1 MEIKHDII
9 HLNYNKIPLISE
21 VGGKGH
27 SLIKLSSLNLIV
39 PNGIILTV
47 NYFQDW
53 IQTIEKSDLYNE
65 FITHLKQNNLSKE
78 DKACSEILNKIKS
91 WCIDNLKL
99 DENKKLE
106 IEKNLKIVFP
116 NDYNKLLYAVRS
128 SSPEE
133 DLSGASFAGNYET
146 YLGIKY
152 DSLEKYI
159 LKSFISCLDY
169 RVFKYK
175 IEKGFNV
182 SEIKIAIVIMKQ
194 INCDVAGVGFSINP
208 INNDYD
214 EAVITSNF
222 GLGESVVGGIITP
235 DEYIVNKIT
244 KKIISKKLGSKEKIV
259 KLNTNNN
266 ETSIIEQ
273 NKDMKKESSLKD
285 ELIVKIIEAIIF
297 IEKNYEMPIDFEFG
311 IEKNILYILQA
322 RPITTYNKIP
332 KELLTKPNEKRQL
345 YFDGTVGVQ
354 GFEKPLSTMT
364 TSIFKKFAHF
374 IGMKIFGSNNLDNV
388 KESIL
393 DCFGGKLIMNLSNIL
408 TKVQKEFLC
417 KFGANINRVIPEVLS
432 KYADNYKNEK
442 ICYEIDVSKIGM
454 AWRLPIKRIIFYNFF
469 AQSTKENFEY
479 YLKEF
484 MEQNEKYIEENLN
497 SNLSI
502 SIIINKILDEIS
514 SHFRDYLI
522 PIMFL
527 GMIKGYIEVKKL
539 FEESI
544 KSNPELYEDLNN
556 LTKGIPFVTI
566 KMGLELYELTKF
578 FDKNDYKGKTADDFY
593 NDYLNKKFPKK
604 FYTDFDLFMKKYGFR
619 GVGELDIKN
628 ERYYEIPKSITDQ
641 IFSSLLTTDEN
652 KNPKKDFDDTNA
664 KRPEVYKKLLKI
676 AEAKG
681 FSNEFEEAYKLM
693 MNFFHYRESPKYFL
707 IFTFSKIRKLI
718 LKRANI
724 LLEKNLINDINDIFK
739 LKIDSLITIL
749 ENIDKFNKEKIEK
762 IIKKDNRLFE
772 LFDSWKRYPLLFDS
786 RGRLFFQ
793 EKKISN
799 KKNELIGDTVSFGKI
814 RGKAKVLNTVDEKKF
829 NPGEILITKA
839 TDPGWT
845 PLIINCG
852 GIVLEIGGMLQH
864 GALVSREFNK
874 PCVVGIDNVTKII
887 KDGENVEV
895 DAIEGVV
902 RLLDREAY

>member
-1 MEIKHDII
+1 MEIKPDII
-9 HLNYNKIPLISE
+9 HLNSNKIPLISE

-297 IEKNYEMPIDFEFG
+297 IEKNYEMPIDIEFG

-408 TKVQKEFLC
+408 TKVPKEFLC

-442 ICYEIDVSKIGM
+442 VCYEIDVSKIGM

-484 MEQNEKYIEENLN
+484 MEQNEKFIEENLN

-749 ENIDKFNKEKIEK
+749 ER
-762 IIKKDNRLFE
+762 RL
-772 LFDSWKRYPLLFDS
+772 
-786 RGRLFFQ
+786 
-793 EKKISN
+793 
-799 KKNELIGDTVSFGKI
+799 
-814 RGKAKVLNTVDEKKF
+814 
-829 NPGEILITKA
+829 
-839 TDPGWT
+839 
-845 PLIINCG
+845 
-852 GIVLEIGGMLQH
+852 
-864 GALVSREFNK
+864 
-874 PCVVGIDNVTKII
+874 
-887 KDGENVEV
+887 
-895 DAIEGVV
+895 
-902 RLLDREAY
+902 

>member
-1 MEIKHDII
+1 MEIKPDII
-9 HLNYNKIPLISE
+9 HLNSNKIPLISE

-208 INNDYD
+208 TNNDYD

-297 IEKNYEMPIDFEFG
+297 IEKNYEMPIDIEFG

-393 DCFGGKLIMNLSNIL
+393 DCFGRKLIMNLSNIL

-442 ICYEIDVSKIGM
+442 VCYEIDVSKIGM

-578 FDKNDYKGKTADDFY
+578 FDQNDYKGKTADDFY

-749 ENIDKFNKEKIEK
+749 ENVDKFNKEKIEK

-839 TDPGWT
+839 TNTGWT

-902 RLLDREAY
+902 RLLDREA

>member
-1 MEIKHDII
+1 MEIKPDII
-9 HLNYNKIPLISE
+9 HLNSNKIPLISE

-27 SLIKLSSLNLIV
+27 SLIKLSSLNLNV

-297 IEKNYEMPIDFEFG
+297 IEKNYEMPIDIEFG

-374 IGMKIFGSNNLDNV
+374 IGMKILGSNNLDNV
-388 KESIL
+388 KESII

-408 TKVQKEFLC
+408 TKVPKEFLC

-442 ICYEIDVSKIGM
+442 VCYEIDVSKIGM

-469 AQSTKENFEY
+469 SQSTKDNFEY

-502 SIIINKILDEIS
+502 SIIINK
-514 SHFRDYLI
+514 
-522 PIMFL
+522 
-527 GMIKGYIEVKKL
+527 
-539 FEESI
+539 
-544 KSNPELYEDLNN
+544 
-556 LTKGIPFVTI
+556 
-566 KMGLELYELTKF
+566 KF
-578 FDKNDYKGKTADDFY
+578 
-593 NDYLNKKFPKK
+593 
-604 FYTDFDLFMKKYGFR
+604 
-619 GVGELDIKN
+619 
-628 ERYYEIPKSITDQ
+628 
-641 IFSSLLTTDEN
+641 
-652 KNPKKDFDDTNA
+652 
-664 KRPEVYKKLLKI
+664 
-676 AEAKG
+676 
-681 FSNEFEEAYKLM
+681 
-693 MNFFHYRESPKYFL
+693 
-707 IFTFSKIRKLI
+707 
-718 LKRANI
+718 
-724 LLEKNLINDINDIFK
+724 
-739 LKIDSLITIL
+739 
-749 ENIDKFNKEKIEK
+749 
-762 IIKKDNRLFE
+762 
-772 LFDSWKRYPLLFDS
+772 
-786 RGRLFFQ
+786 
-793 EKKISN
+793 
-799 KKNELIGDTVSFGKI
+799 
-814 RGKAKVLNTVDEKKF
+814 
-829 NPGEILITKA
+829 
-839 TDPGWT
+839 
-845 PLIINCG
+845 
-852 GIVLEIGGMLQH
+852 
-864 GALVSREFNK
+864 
-874 PCVVGIDNVTKII
+874 
-887 KDGENVEV
+887 
-895 DAIEGVV
+895 
-902 RLLDREAY
+902 

>member
-1 MEIKHDII
+1 MEIKPDII
-9 HLNYNKIPLISE
+9 HLNSNKIPLISE

-297 IEKNYEMPIDFEFG
+297 IEKNYEMPIDIEFG

-442 ICYEIDVSKIGM
+442 VCYEIDVSKIGM

-681 FSNEFEEAYKLM
+681 FSNEF
-693 MNFFHYRESPKYFL
+693 
-707 IFTFSKIRKLI
+707 
-718 LKRANI
+718 
-724 LLEKNLINDINDIFK
+724 
-739 LKIDSLITIL
+739 
-749 ENIDKFNKEKIEK
+749 
-762 IIKKDNRLFE
+762 
-772 LFDSWKRYPLLFDS
+772 
-786 RGRLFFQ
+786 
-793 EKKISN
+793 
-799 KKNELIGDTVSFGKI
+799 
-814 RGKAKVLNTVDEKKF
+814 
-829 NPGEILITKA
+829 
-839 TDPGWT
+839 
-845 PLIINCG
+845 
-852 GIVLEIGGMLQH
+852 
-864 GALVSREFNK
+864 
-874 PCVVGIDNVTKII
+874 
-887 KDGENVEV
+887 
-895 DAIEGVV
+895 
-902 RLLDREAY
+902 

>member
-1 MEIKHDII
+1 MEIKPNII
-9 HLNYNKIPLISE
+9 HLNSKKIPLISE

-27 SLIKLSSLNLIV
+27 SLIKLSSLNLNV

-47 NYFQDW
+47 DYFQEW
-53 IQTIEKSDLYNE
+53 IKTIEKSDLYIE
-65 FITHLKQNNLSKE
+65 FIKLLKQNKLSKE

-99 DENKKLE
+99 NENKKLV
-106 IEKNLKIVFP
+106 IEKNLKIIFP

-266 ETSIIEQ
+266 ETSVIEQ

-285 ELIVKIIEAIIF
+285 ELIAKIIEAIIF
-297 IEKNYEMPIDFEFG
+297 IEKNYEMPIDIEFG

-354 GFEKPLSTMT
+354 GFEKPMSTMT

-374 IGMKIFGSNNLDNV
+374 IGMKILGSNNLDNV

-393 DCFGGKLIMNLSNIL
+393 DCLGGKLIMNFSNIL
-408 TKVQKEFLC
+408 TKVPKEFLC
-417 KFGANINRVIPEVLS
+417 KFGANVNRVIPEVLN
-432 KYADNYKNEK
+432 KYADYYKNENV
-442 ICYEIDVSKIGM
+442 CYEIDVSKIGM

-479 YLKEF
+479 YMKEF
-484 MEQNEKYIEENLN
+484 MEKNEQYIEENLD

-502 SIIINKILDEIS
+502 STMINKLIDEIS

-578 FDKNDYKGKTADDFY
+578 FDKNNYKGKTADDFY
-593 NDYLNKKFPKK
+593 NDYLNKKFPKQ
-604 FYTDFDLFMKKYGFR
+604 FYTDFNLFMKKYGFR
-619 GVGELDIKN
+619 GVGELDLKN

-641 IFSSLLTTDEN
+641 IFSTLLSSDEN
-652 KNPKKDFDDTNA
+652 KNPKKDFDETNA
-664 KRPEVYKKLLKI
+664 KRPEVYKKLLKV

-693 MNFFHYRESPKYFL
+693 MNFFHYRESPKYFI
-707 IFTFSKIRKLI
+707 IFVFTKIRKLI
-718 LKRANI
+718 LKRSNI

-762 IIKKDNRLFE
+762 IIKRDNGLFE

-814 RGKAKVLNTVDEKKF
+814 RGKAKVLNSVDEKKF
-829 NPGEILITKA
+829 IPGEILITKA

-902 RLLDREAY
+902 RLLDREA